1 MSVKIIQTELIVELS
16 IEQQQL
22 LSGGQRRY
30 LTTVSSPDI
39 LVRGNLTTKE
49 GESFPVDI
57 VGIRR
62 DS

>member
-1 MSVKIIQTELIVELS
+1 MSVKFIQSELIIELA
-16 IEQQQL
+16 IEQQQH
-22 LSGGQRRY
+22 LSGGRRGY
-30 LTTVSSPDI
+30 LATVSSPDI

-57 VGIRR
+57 VGIKR